1 MNSFHR
7 PQGPVL
13 MHVRGI
19 FEEIEAAQTLLQPQ
33 EHRSTRMAASRLYA
47 ASRGGETSRELE
59 AVLASSRAARAVY
72 RRAVADGARFSL
84 PEARAASSR
93 HTAARHGEG
102 CRIRIERSRAEP
114 DQFYVVVELA
124 KETPA
129 AASPTSLIVC
139 DSDDRCQRFP
149 LPPVRDGIAQI
160 IAEDGSDLM
169 RLIGDPT
176 TRVYLR

>member
-1 MNSFHR
+1 MNSFDR
-7 PQGPVL
+7 PQGAEL
-13 MHVRGI
+13 ARLREI
-19 FEEIEAAQTLLQPQ
+19 FEEIEATEMLLAHPRR
-33 EHRSTRMAASRLYA
+33 ESRPAASSLYRA
-47 ASRGGETSRELE
+47 ARETEGTREVD
-59 AVLASSRAARAVY
+59 AVLARSRAARGVY
-72 RRAVADGARFSL
+72 RRAVAESARFSL

-102 CRIRIERSRAEP
+102 CRIRIEPSRAEP

-129 AASPTSLIVC
+129 GAAPTSLIVC
-139 DSDDRCQRFP
+139 DHDDRCQRFA

-160 IAEDGSDLM
+160 IAEAGSDLM
-169 RLIGDPT
+169 RLIGDPN

>member
-1 MNSFHR
+1 MNSFDR
-7 PQGPVL
+7 PHGL
-13 MHVRGI
+13 AESRVRDI
-19 FEEIEAAQTLLQPQ
+19 FEEIEAAEALLRP
-33 EHRSTRMAASRLYA
+33 RRTTRVAASRLYA
-47 ASRGGETSRELE
+47 AACGGERTTEIE
-59 AVLASSRAARAVY
+59 ATLASSRAARGVY
-72 RRAVADGARFSL
+72 RRAIADGAYFSL
-84 PEARAASSR
+84 SEARAASSR

-124 KETPA
+124 NETPQA
-129 AASPTSLIVC
+129 AAPTSLIVC
-139 DSDDRCQRFP
+139 DSDDHCQRFA

-160 IAEDGSDLM
+160 IAEAGSDLM